1 MMDYDVKTINK
12 SKEFLQAVIDG
23 KEPETIIFYEQYDRL
38 IWDISKKWY
47 TAINTLSKGQYE
59 LEDIH
64 NELWAH
70 VFKNISKCD
79 LDRSGLSSWIFIV
92 VESKLGMIKRS
103 LEANK
108 NNILRNE
115 INYSLNSIIPSS
127 SNNESGTE
135 LLNFIGDEQNMD
147 DVVVLQEFLLD
158 FIYLLLE
165 LVDACTDKE
174 RRVYLL
180 KIKGKSQNEIAEE
193 ACVSKSYIPKVY
205 KRLSKKFKY
214 LYDSLED
221 QCYIDKEERDA
232 LAKDLLS
239 RRPVC
244 EICNKYDLE
253 PETVE
258 ICNEM
263 LDIIGVRD

>member
-1 MMDYDVKTINK
+1 MFDMSTINTN
-12 SKEFLQAVIDG
+12 KEFLQAIIDG
-23 KEPETIIFYEQYDRL
+23 KEPETTIFYEKYDRL
-38 IWDISKKWY
+38 IWDISMKWFN
-47 TAINTLSKGQYE
+47 AINTLSKGQYE

-70 VFKNISKCD
+70 IFKNISKCD

-92 VESKLGMIKRS
+92 SESKLGMIKRS
-103 LEANK
+103 LETNK

-115 INYSLNSIIPSS
+115 INYSLNSIIPNSS
-127 SNNESGTE
+127 SNDPGAE
-135 LLNFIGDEQNMD
+135 LLNFISDEQNID
-147 DVVVLQEFLLD
+147 DGIILQEFLLD
-158 FIYLLLE
+158 FIYLMLE
-165 LVDACTDKE
+165 LIDACTDKE

-214 LYDSLED
+214 LYDSLNE
-221 QCYIDKEERDA
+221 QCYIDKKERDA

-239 RRPVC
+239 RKPVAYMC
-244 EICNKYDLE
+244 DKYDLE
-253 PETVE
+253 PETVH

-263 LDIIGVRD
+263 LDIIGVQD

>member
-1 MMDYDVKTINK
+1 MILDVKTINTN
-12 SKEFLQAVIDG
+12 KEFLQAVIES
-23 KEPETIIFYEQYDRL
+23 KEPETTIFYEHYDRL
-38 IWDISKKWY
+38 IWDISRKWFN
-47 TAINTLSKGQYE
+47 AINTLSKGQYE

-70 VFKNISKCD
+70 IFKNIAKCD

-92 VESKLGMIKRS
+92 SESKLGMMKRS
-103 LEANK
+103 FEANK

-115 INYSLNSIIPSS
+115 INYSLNSIIPNS
-127 SNNESGTE
+127 SNNDTNSE
-135 LLNFIGDEQNMD
+135 LLNFIKDEQSID
-147 DVVVLQEFLLD
+147 GVVVLQEFLLD

-165 LVDACTDKE
+165 LIDACTDKE

-205 KRLSKKFKY
+205 KRLSKKFRY

-221 QCYIDKEERDA
+221 QCYINKEERDA

-239 RRPVC
+239 RKSVS
-244 EICNKYDLE
+244 EICKKYDLE
-253 PETVE
+253 TETVC